1 MSQQHI
7 QNDPRE
13 DLNADEQEPIVV
25 TDRKGIVIVWPD
37 QHVQRFPW
45 SVLRQLAVHN
55 GGLTPSESNILR
67 HEVHCACAPREKE
80 QS

>member
-37 QHVQRFPW
+37 RHVQRFPW

-55 GGLTPSESNILR
+55 GDLTLCESKVVR
-67 HEVHCACAPREKE
+67 HEVHCACAPREKK

>member
-7 QNDPRE
+7 QNNPRE

-25 TDRKGIVIVWPD
+25 IDRKGIVIVWPD

-55 GGLTPSESNILR
+55 GDLTLSESNGVR
-67 HEVHCACAPREKE
+67 HEVHCACALREKE

>member
-1 MSQQHI
+1 MSQQHM

-13 DLNADEQEPIVV
+13 DLNADEQELIVV

-37 QHVQRFPW
+37 RHVQRFPW

-55 GGLTPSESNILR
+55 GGLTPSASKVVR

-80 QS
+80 RS

>member
-1 MSQQHI
+1 MSQQHM

-45 SVLRQLAVHN
+45 SVLRQLAVHT
-55 GGLTPSESNILR
+55 GGSHQVRAIS
-67 HEVHCACAPREKE
+67 
-80 QS
+80 